1 MADKRKKRGFFEDIF
16 DEGSFTD
23 IEDIIEHMMD
33 RFGVNLGDIEKQPF
47 FYGFSVTRR
56 LGEEPEIREFGNIFP
71 EGEEDDEF
79 ESSMQQF
86 RVNER
91 KPLIDVFEIDDKV
104 HVTAELPG
112 VEKKDIVLNVTE
124 TLLTFKAKN
133 DDDDL
138 SYSEDVELPS
148 SIDPDTAKATYLN
161 GVLEVVMDIKEL
173 GVSRSVNIE

>member
-1 MADKRKKRGFFEDIF
+1 MADKRKKRGFFDDLF
-16 DEGSFTD
+16 DEGNFTD

-33 RFGVNLGDIEKQPF
+33 RFGINLGDLEKQPF
-47 FYGFSVTRR
+47 FYGFSVTRNP
-56 LGEEPEIREFGNIFP
+56 GEEPEIREFGNIFP
-71 EGEEDDEF
+71 DDEDEDF
-79 ESSMQQF
+79 ESDMQQF

-112 VEKKDIVLNVTE
+112 VEKTDVVLNVTE
-124 TLLTFKAKN
+124 TMLTFKAKN
-133 DDDDL
+133 DDF
-138 SYSEDVELPS
+138 SYSENIELPS
-148 SIDPDTAKATYLN
+148 SIDPDTAKATYRN